1 MPNRQEMLSLSDR
14 METNHADFFNQSYT
28 WKATQTLC
36 QAPIFGSFVPS
47 ECYWTS
53 TTNAADTSEAWTI
66 FSCDFGVYDI
76 SKAQT
81 GYTLAVR

>member
-28 WKATQTLC
+28 WKASQTLY
-36 QAPIFGSFVPS
+36 QSPIFTSFVPTVY
-47 ECYWTS
+47 YWTS
-53 TTNAADTSEAWTI
+53 TTNAADTNEAWSI

-76 SKAQT
+76 SKGQI